1 VRAELSR
8 RHREKVPRSRQAT
21 AAIFGSY
28 AREIGKLL
36 TLIHKCLQDYS

>member
-8 RHREKVPRSRQAT
+8 RHREKVPRSRQAKSVV
-21 AAIFGSY
+21 FGSY

-36 TLIHKCLQDYS
+36 TLIHKCLQNYS